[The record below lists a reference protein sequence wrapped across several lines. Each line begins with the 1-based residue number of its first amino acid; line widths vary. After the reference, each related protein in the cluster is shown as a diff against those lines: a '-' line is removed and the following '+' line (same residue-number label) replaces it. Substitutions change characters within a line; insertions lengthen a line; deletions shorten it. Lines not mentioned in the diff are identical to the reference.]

1 MTTIVADFK
10 AGTMCADS
18 QWTDGEERGPAR
30 KVHRIKGALIGLA
43 GDLDGIFAWLK
54 AYRSGA
60 ALPKCNAT
68 AMLLDETGI
77 HTWTALDGWIPM
89 PSPWAIGSGGK
100 LARAAMMAGADA
112 KQAVRIAIQ
121 IDASTNGVVR
131 TYRL

>member
-18 QWTDGEERGPAR
+18 QWTDGEERGPVR
-30 KVHRIKGALIGLA
+30 KVHRIRGALIGLA
-43 GDLDGIFAWLK
+43 GNLDDIHAWLQ
-54 AYRSGA
+54 AYKSGN
-60 ALPKCNAT
+60 ALPKCIAT
-68 AMLLDETGI
+68 ALLLDQTGVY
-77 HTWTALDGWIPM
+77 TWNSAEGWLPM